1 MSKKKQRNTFKNR
14 ERLAGFF
21 GSRGSRTAKS
31 RGKSQP
37 VSGPTPVAARVFSAR
52 WLATLA
58 VLIIGVLAASGTI
71 SRYFNQSAE
80 MASVQESISSLQDE
94 NNDLK
99 QQQSWWK
106 DDNYVKQQAKGR
118 LFYVNEGETPYVVV
132 GTDFTSGI
140 PDETSAD
147 AMTAPEDSWTKKL
160 WDSFQMSAVNG
171 NPVGAQQQGTDQQGA
186 EQKSTDQSTAGAS
199 ASATESAPGAP

>member
-1 MSKKKQRNTFKNR
+1 MSKKKQRSTLKNR

-21 GSRGSRTAKS
+21 GSRGSRT
-31 RGKSQP
+31 RRPRVKSQTS
-37 VSGPTPVAARVFSAR
+37 SGPAPVAARVFSAR

-80 MASVQESISSLQDE
+80 IASVQENISSLQAE
-94 NNDLK
+94 NKDLK

-160 WDSFQMSAVNG
+160 WDSFQLSAVNG
-171 NPVGAQQQGTDQQGA
+171 DPSGAQQTPSDQPVA
-186 EQKSTDQSTAGAS
+186 DASASAS
-199 ASATESAPGAP
+199 ASATDSAPGAP